1 MQWIAFTWAAVVIV
15 ALLAVVGIPLSRII
29 GLRGFATIAMAP
41 AFTVTIVGVTAV
53 AAPWIG
59 LSWSVLPV
67 LLVAILVGGILFLVR
82 RATRRR
88 QQPPAP
94 QRRFDGWLL
103 FGLVTAAMLLGY
115 RIVTIIGG
123 PENISQTFDDI
134 FHLNGVRFVLET
146 GNASSLWLGHMTNPS
161 GGLPFYP
168 AAWHGLVALVVQLS
182 GASIP
187 TAINALTLVV
197 SAIVWPAGILLL
209 TRTLF
214 GRSPVLSV
222 TAGLLAASLP
232 VFPILLMDY
241 GVLYPFQLGL
251 AILPAALAMTL
262 RALGLVGGDLSGS
275 GQAWAAV
282 AVLGTLPGLALAH
295 PGSLVAWL
303 ALTAPMAVAFAIMRF
318 RGAGSLRGRWLTA
331 GLFALYLAIGAV
343 LLDTL
348 RPPAEARGWPPQ
360 MSLPDA
366 VWDVVSLSA
375 WYEVP
380 AVLAA
385 IAVAAGI
392 GWVLVTRSTPG
403 LVSLGMYAV
412 AALLYV
418 TVAALTL
425 LPLRDALTGGWYNN
439 LPRLAAILPTALV
452 PLGAYGAAC
461 TWAWIAR
468 RRAIRPALTRVP
480 RWIATGVGIVV
491 TALAAFGMQ
500 NPVSSPLWVAEQW
513 AQSPFVMGP
522 DSALLTADEAG
533 LLSRLDEHVP
543 EGVTVAG
550 SPYTGASLAYA
561 LADRPVLMPH
571 TLMEIGAE
579 LRLINNGLAEAQPGG
594 PVCAAVQDL
603 GVGFVLDFGGR
614 EVHPGAHVYPGLSDF
629 AQSTVVRLVDE
640 QGDARLYE
648 IVGCDL

>member
-1 MQWIAFTWAAVVIV
+1 MQWLAFTWAAVVIV
-15 ALLAVVGIPLSRII
+15 LLFAVVGIPLARII
-29 GLRGFATIAMAP
+29 GLRGFAMIATAP

-53 AAPWIG
+53 AAPWVG
-59 LSWSVLPV
+59 MTWSILPV
-67 LLVAILVGGILFLVR
+67 LLVTIVVGVVLFLIR

-88 QQPPAP
+88 QLPRQP
-94 QRRFDGWLL
+94 RHRFDGWLL
-103 FGLVTAAMLLGY
+103 FALVTSAILLGY
-115 RIVTIIGG
+115 RVVTIIGG

-146 GNASSLWLGHMTNPS
+146 GNASSLWLGRMTNPS

-187 TAINALTLVV
+187 TAINAATLAT
-197 SAIVWPAGILLL
+197 SAVVWPMSVMLL

-222 TAGLLAASLP
+222 AAGLLAASLP

-251 AILPAALAMTL
+251 ALLPVALAMTL
-262 RALGLVGGDLSGS
+262 RALGLAGARRTGPGR
-275 GQAWAAV
+275 AWSAV
-282 AVLGTLPGLALAH
+282 AVLGCLPGLALAH

-303 ALTAPMAVAFAIMRF
+303 ALTAPMAVAFAILRF
-318 RGAGSLRGRWLTA
+318 RATRSMRARWLIV
-331 GLFALYLAIGAV
+331 GLFALYLAVGAI

-360 MSLPDA
+360 MGILDA
-366 VWDVVSLSA
+366 VWDVVSISA

-380 AVLAA
+380 AVVA
-385 IAVAAGI
+385 AVAVVAGI
-392 GWVLVTRSTPG
+392 AWVLVARSTRG
-403 LVSLGMYAV
+403 FIALGMYAV

-418 TVAALTL
+418 TVASLTL
-425 LPLRDALTGGWYNN
+425 LALRDALTGGWYNN
-439 LPRLAAILPTALV
+439 LPRLAAVLPIALV

-468 RRAIRPALTRVP
+468 RRAVRRVVARAP
-480 RWIATGVGIVV
+480 RWLAAGAAVV
-491 TALAAFGMQ
+491 LTALAAFGMQ
-500 NPVSSPLWVAEQW
+500 NQVSSPLGVAERW
-513 AQSPFVMGP
+513 AHSPFVMGP
-522 DSALLTADEAG
+522 DSALLTADEVA

-543 EGVTVAG
+543 EGVVVAG

-571 TLMEIGAE
+571 TLMEIGDE
-579 LRLINNGLAEAQPGG
+579 LGRINNGLADAQAGG
-594 PVCAAVQDL
+594 AVCGAVQEL

-614 EVHPGAHVYPGLSDF
+614 EVHPGEHIYPGLSGL
-629 AQSTVVRLVDE
+629 AQSSAVRLVDE
-640 QGDARLYE
+640 EGDARLYE
-648 IVGCDL
+648 IVGCDS